1 MRNYWIRIALGAF
14 AVFAV
19 GMVIHNVGS
28 RAKDSI
34 ENTLNS
40 TDPIS
45 LPIAFVPFR
54 LDGQKVGTIKKVVL
68 LRNDPKH
75 ISSVR
80 VVVEMADSQGVNL
93 LQDCLIAV
101 DDLER
106 LNDRSTFRC
115 QQADTAGSGL
125 EHFGVVSIS
134 GTTDSFPLLLPASAV
149 QDIKTTALEIHIG
162 HQQAMTDSVNEA
174 VEAQTDSISAVAE
187 ARADSISAAAERMG
201 DSISRA
207 ATRMADSIRVAAQ
220 KKARSPQ

>member
-1 MRNYWIRIALGAF
+1 MKNYWIRIGLGAL

-19 GMVIHNVGS
+19 GMVIHNAGL
-28 RAKDSI
+28 RAKNSI

-40 TDPIS
+40 ADPIS

-54 LDGQKVGTIKKVVL
+54 LDGQKLGTIKKVVL

-80 VVVEMADSQGVNL
+80 VVVQMADSQGVSL

-101 DDLER
+101 DDVER

-115 QQADTAGSGL
+115 QQADTTGSGL

-134 GTTDSFPLLLPASAV
+134 GTTDSFPLLLPATAV
-149 QDIKTTALEIHIG
+149 QDIKTTALEIHRA
-162 HQQAMTDSVNEA
+162 HQQAMTDSATEA
-174 VEAQTDSISAVAE
+174 VEAQADSISTAAE
-187 ARADSISAAAERMG
+187 ARADSIAAAAEWMG

-207 ATRMADSIRVAAQ
+207 ATRTADSIRAAGQ